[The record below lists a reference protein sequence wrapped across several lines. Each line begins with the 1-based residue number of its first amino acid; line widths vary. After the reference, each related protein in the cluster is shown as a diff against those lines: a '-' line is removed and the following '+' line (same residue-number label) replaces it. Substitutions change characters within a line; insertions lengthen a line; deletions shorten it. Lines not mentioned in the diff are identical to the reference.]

1 MKRNL
6 FATLSLGALSALL
19 TATSAYAQPGVEA
32 NVPFA
37 FNVGTTQMPAGTY
50 TIKVDSLNSSI
61 KIHNCDNSA
70 TIFSHAQPE
79 YPGEKSQKLVFR
91 QVRNQYFLAEIWG
104 EQGSEGMML
113 KAPKPER
120 RPEEASRPTPSEKEV
135 MIALK

>member
-37 FNVGTTQMPAGTY
+37 FNVGTTHMPAGTY
-50 TIKVDSLNSSI
+50 TITVNSPNSSV

-70 TIFSHAQPE
+70 TIFSHAQRE
-79 YPGEKSQKLVFR
+79 YPGEKNQKLVFR
-91 QVRNQYFLAEIWG
+91 RVRDQYFLAEIWG
-104 EQGSEGMML
+104 ERGSEGMML
-113 KAPKPER
+113 RAPKPETR
-120 RPEEASRPTPSEKEV
+120 LEEASRPTPSEKEV